1 MCPQHQLQ
9 GTNVILINE
18 TISYTTMNFFAL
30 FFLFFFS
37 FFPFSFILPFRLDLL
52 LSPPPPFS
60 VALLFFSTPFLFPDW
75 CQKVPDQLVAP
86 ASCEKPFYV
95 LLQVIWR
102 GAFSLSTR
110 ALICSRFFSD
120 YFTTLRNLILRIST
134 RNLLLLLY
142 FSFFAHKLRQDA
154 HLSFLKEHVVVARTR
169 TIFIDAKI
177 DTRAIK

>member
-1 MCPQHQLQ
+1 MSFLLMKLSVTPRW
-9 GTNVILINE
+9 
-18 TISYTTMNFFAL
+18 ISLL
-30 FFLFFFS
+30 FSFFFS
-37 FFPFSFILPFRLDLL
+37 FLFSPFPSFS
-52 LSPPPPFS
+52 LSVWTSSFFPLPPPRSLSHCF
-60 VALLFFSTPFLFPDW
+60 FFSTPFLFPDW
-75 CQKVPDQLVAP
+75 CQKVPDQLVVP

-177 DTRAIK
+177 DIRAIK